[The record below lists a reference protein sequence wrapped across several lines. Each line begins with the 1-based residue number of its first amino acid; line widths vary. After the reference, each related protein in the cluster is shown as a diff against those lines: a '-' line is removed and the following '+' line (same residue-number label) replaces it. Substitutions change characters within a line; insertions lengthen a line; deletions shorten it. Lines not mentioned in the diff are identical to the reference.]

1 MSTGDSAA
9 CTEPNGSSVRR
20 VTFGSVRR
28 SGRFVA
34 SVVEVVIVRNASR
47 VQICLV
53 VALIAASAGAVDA
66 ALGRIWDQLAILVAI
81 AALCVA
87 GLVLGRSGRPVMSI
101 RSDLARWLRS
111 RSAVEGERPEALL
124 DRAVATYR
132 RDHLRAPDRTP

>member
-1 MSTGDSAA
+1 M
-9 CTEPNGSSVRR
+9 
-20 VTFGSVRR
+20 
-28 SGRFVA
+28 
-34 SVVEVVIVRNASR
+34 RNASR

-53 VALIAASAGAVDA
+53 VALIAASAGAADA
-66 ALGRIWDQLAILVAI
+66 ALGRIWDQLAILAAI

-87 GLVLGRSGRPVMSI
+87 GLVLGRSVRPVMSI
-101 RSDLARWLRS
+101 RSDLARWLRG